1 MKNKIPADSIVVKNA
16 RLAVATELKKKKILG
31 QPIAKYEP
39 QTGKVYLLHGDGTR
53 EEVAETGRL
62 RYSERK
68 R

>member
-1 MKNKIPADSIVVKNA
+1 MKDKIPPDSIVVKNA
-16 RLAVATELKKKKILG
+16 RLAVAAELRKKKILG

-39 QTGKVYLLHGDGTR
+39 QTGKVYILYGDGTR
-53 EEVAETGRL
+53 EEVAQTRRV